1 MARVYAADLL
11 TLPSRTKRDNSRY
24 NNKRNQAS
32 SSQRQS
38 DPFWEPSKQI
48 YSLIFEQFAFYE
60 EALKAFYAIAEK
72 NRRWCKKDFSS
83 VSCLVGISVTQ
94 SQGAIRR
101 SEANGRPGHPNNV
114 IEGRAEKPHIHM
126 VVYGDMAATYVQMF
140 KAKYNTKAGWTAALS
155 KKMGSMKYISYVYNQ
170 SNLIRASG
178 TFDFKPY
185 CAPYNKEYPSEEG
198 RMCRNNHRKYKR
210 LPDQA
215 LFPLRH

>member
-1 MARVYAADLL
+1 MARVYATDLL
-11 TLPSRTKRDNSRY
+11 TLPSRTKRNNSRY
-24 NNKRNQAS
+24 NTKRNQAS
-32 SSQRQS
+32 SSQRPS

-114 IEGRAEKPHIHM
+114 IEERRP
-126 VVYGDMAATYVQMF
+126 
-140 KAKYNTKAGWTAALS
+140 
-155 KKMGSMKYISYVYNQ
+155 
-170 SNLIRASG
+170 
-178 TFDFKPY
+178 
-185 CAPYNKEYPSEEG
+185 
-198 RMCRNNHRKYKR
+198 RNN
-210 LPDQA
+210 
-215 LFPLRH
+215 